1 VAANPVSHP
10 HPAPGKALPP
20 SWSAS
25 AVEALRQCP
34 YRFFSRAVLQLS
46 EAEELDDDAD
56 KRDAGRWLHAT
67 LERFHVARGAT
78 PRSADAD
85 TAALLAQG
93 HETLAVLVH
102 QHQVSEEAMLP
113 FTAAWPSLA
122 ARYVRWLHESEG
134 SGWSFHAAEQ
144 RIDMPA
150 IEGQPLRL
158 HGRIDRID
166 TQRDCDAVRLIDY
179 KTNSKDALRAK
190 VRSPFED
197 TQLAVYAALQD
208 AHDVG
213 RREIRASYLALDDD
227 EAVSEVEHPDVQNSA
242 RRLLHELAQE
252 RRRIEAGAPL
262 LALGQSPVCDTC
274 EARGLCRRDHW
285 AELDEEPIGGR

>member
-1 VAANPVSHP
+1 
-10 HPAPGKALPP
+10 
-20 SWSAS
+20 
-25 AVEALRQCP
+25 
-34 YRFFSRAVLQLS
+34 LS

-67 LERFHVARGAT
+67 LERFHVARAAAHST
-78 PRSADAD
+78 ANDD

-93 HETLAVLVH
+93 HETLAALVQ

-122 ARYVRWLHESEG
+122 ARYVTWLHNAEAD
-134 SGWSFHAAEQ
+134 GWLFDSAEE
-144 RIDMPA
+144 RIDMPE

-166 TQRDCDAVRLIDY
+166 VRRDGEAVRLIDY

-190 VRSPFED
+190 VRQPFED
-197 TQLAVYAALQD
+197 TQLAVYAALQWTRD
-208 AHDVG
+208 HGD
-213 RREIRASYLALDDD
+213 REIRASYLALDDD
-227 EAVSEVEHPDVQNSA
+227 DAVCEVEHPDVQQTA
-242 RRLLHELAQE
+242 QRLVRELAQE
-252 RRRIEAGAPL
+252 RQRIEGGAPL

-285 AELDEEPIGGR
+285 AERDEESKR